1 MEQVLNNL
9 VAASAFKRTI
19 LEEASVEDA
28 RFRSVRIACD
38 DRAEASD
45 EIVSDADNR
54 NRASFQ
60 AFTSFL

>member
-1 MEQVLNNL
+1 MEQVLNAL

-28 RFRSVRIACD
+28 RFRPASIACD
-38 DRAEASD
+38 DGAETRD

-54 NRASFQ
+54 N
-60 AFTSFL
+60 